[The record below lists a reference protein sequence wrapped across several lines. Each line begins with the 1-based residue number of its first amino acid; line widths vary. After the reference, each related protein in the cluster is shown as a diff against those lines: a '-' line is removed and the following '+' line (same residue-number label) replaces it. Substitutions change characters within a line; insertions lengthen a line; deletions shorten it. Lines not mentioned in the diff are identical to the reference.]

1 MKPFLEGSIKILPA
15 GILDLL
21 PPSEMERTMKNS
33 KQLKEKQ
40 IGLLLLLVSR
50 QKEEQV

>member
-1 MKPFLEGSIKILPA
+1 MDPFLEGSIKILPA
-15 GILDLL
+15 GILVL

-40 IGLLLLLVSR
+40 IGLLLLLVFR